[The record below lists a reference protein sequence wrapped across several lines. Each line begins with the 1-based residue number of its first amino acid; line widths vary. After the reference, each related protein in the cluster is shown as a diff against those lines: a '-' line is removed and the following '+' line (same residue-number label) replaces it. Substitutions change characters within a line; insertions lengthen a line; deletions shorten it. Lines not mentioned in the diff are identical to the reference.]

1 MYIFTMFLA
10 ENESVDDF
18 LTLLQKINQNSAEGR
33 YPYLWDVSVVHA
45 FIS

>member
-1 MYIFTMFLA
+1 MYIFTMFVA

-33 YPYLWDVSVVHA
+33 YPYLQDVSVVHT